1 MIEQKAIV
9 TSIEADVIWVEAQRQ
24 STCGQ
29 CQVRKG
35 CGTGLLANHVGKR
48 FSKIAVPKTVN
59 VTVGQEVTV
68 AIPEQALLHGAFL
81 LYLVP
86 LLLMF
91 GFSALSRSFA
101 LGEGLEIVAGIA
113 GLLFGFYWVRH
124 YLKKTNTTINT
135 QIIED
140 SI

>member
-1 MIEQKAIV
+1 MIKQKAIV
-9 TSIEADVIWVEAQRQ
+9 TSIEEDVIWVEAQRQ

-29 CQVRKG
+29 CQVRQG
-35 CGTGLLANHVGKR
+35 CGTGLLAKHVGKR
-48 FSKIAVPKTVN
+48 FSKIAVPKTVM
-59 VTVGQEVTV
+59 VKVGQEVTV

-86 LLLMF
+86 LLLMLS
-91 GFSALSRSFA
+91 FSALTRSFA
-101 LGEGLEIVAGIA
+101 LGEGIEIVAGIS
-113 GLLFGFYWVRH
+113 GLLMGFYWVRQ

-135 QIIED
+135 QILED

>member
-1 MIEQKAIV
+1 MIKQKAIV
-9 TSIEADVIWVEAQRQ
+9 TSIEEDVIWVEAQRQ

-29 CQVRKG
+29 CQIRQG
-35 CGTGLLANHVGKR
+35 CGTGLLAKHVGKR
-48 FSKIAVPKTVN
+48 FSKIAVPKTVA
-59 VTVGQEVTV
+59 VTIGQEVTV

-86 LLLMF
+86 LLLML
-91 GFSALSRSFA
+91 GFSALTRSFA
-101 LGEGLEIVAGIA
+101 LGEGIEIVAGIL
-113 GLLFGFYWVRH
+113 GLLMGFYWVKQ

-135 QIIED
+135 QILED